1 MSIMVRLFE
10 KMNPTDQIERILRT
24 NYSGISQ
31 NRYEDIMSAV
41 SVFISHSIEKK
52 SIETILKEA
61 VSIIHRLFDFQFVAI
76 ALKDRDGIFRYKV
89 QLGLSQEAERKYF
102 ELEYSPSDPLKESTF
117 PSTAVSDLTRF
128 YMQENTPYKE
138 DEIETYARPILLT
151 QKRMTADEMLEGDY
165 IDVDIPGWR
174 REIIGYFELGMTRS
188 KKLPPKGTIKWLE
201 LIATMIGA
209 IISER

>member
-1 MSIMVRLFE
+1 MAILARVFE

-24 NYSGISQ
+24 NYSGASL

-41 SVFISHSIEKK
+41 SVLISHSIEKR
-52 SIETILKEA
+52 SIETILKEV
-61 VSIIHRLFDFQFVAI
+61 VSTIHRLFDFQFVAI
-76 ALKDRDGIFRYKV
+76 SLKDRDGIFRYKI

-102 ELEYSPSDPLKESTF
+102 DLGYSPSDPLKESTF

-128 YMQENTPYKE
+128 YMQENEPYKE
-138 DEIETYARPILLT
+138 DEIGTYARPTLLT
-151 QKRMTADEMLEGDY
+151 QKRMTADEMAEGDY

-174 REIIGYFELGMTRS
+174 KEIIGFIELGMTRS
-188 KKLPPKGTIKWLE
+188 RKLPPKGTIKWIE